1 MVPSFFVFVFD
12 IFFVKVNC
20 DLIGRTVPLLKPP
33 QSPHCYLG
41 EVDHTKISPPPLATR
56 PARSYRANWANQT
69 LLFSKPLDLAQVCH
83 RNKICSKASLTW
95 KLTLVLAFQHIA
107 YRIKSW
113 MEFLGPIL
121 AKLHKM
127 PPASAPSPS
136 GARRT
141 PCWARGGNVQWGMKA
156 WSGNRRRHDL
166 PMCMLCVICMRENN
180 DSYVHV

>member
-1 MVPSFFVFVFD
+1 MTSKGEQSRYSNLPRAHTV
-12 IFFVKVNC
+12 I
-20 DLIGRTVPLLKPP
+20 LGRWTTQKY
-33 QSPHCYLG
+33 SPHPWPHG
-41 EVDHTKISPPPLATR
+41 QPGHR

-107 YRIKSW
+107 YQIKSW
-113 MEFLGPIL
+113 MEFLGPVL

-136 GARRT
+136 GARR
-141 PCWARGGNVQWGMKA
+141 GNVQWGMKA
-156 WSGNRRRHDL
+156 WSGNRRRRDL
-166 PMCMLCVICMRENN
+166 PMCMLCVICMRENS